1 MRLVRIVRRIPSA
14 FSGSLRARM
23 TLLYSGMFT
32 IITLAVLIV
41 TQRFQQRAVS
51 DKVDNFFVPPG
62 SIARI
67 PCRFRPPE
75 APCSVLPHET
85 VLPYEA
91 SHAVPPDHSKSEPS
105 AVIVGEK
112 EQLQEAL
119 ADTQLIISLIAIG
132 VLVLLAIVVCWWL
145 TGRLLRPLHSVTAT
159 ARRLSLSTLHERIAL
174 SGPEDELKELA
185 DAFDAMLDRL
195 DRAMASQRRF
205 VANASH
211 ELRTPLAIQRTAIE
225 IGLNNPTPER
235 VTRIREELLRAN
247 KRFERLIEG
256 LLVLAQGEQELTSRD
271 PVDLA
276 TAVDH
281 VIAEQLPMAERRN
294 ISLTAATSPVIVS
307 GDEVLLT
314 RLVANL
320 VQNAIRHNVDG
331 GHVLID
337 LSPDGGLVVY
347 NTGPHVP
354 NEQVD
359 ELFVPFRRLRAD
371 RTGSSEGVGLGL
383 SIVVA
388 IANAHGGSVHAT
400 ANLEGGL
407 SVRVALP
414 VHAPV
419 LSA

>member
-1 MRLVRIVRRIPSA
+1 MGLVRIVRRIPSA

-51 DKVDNFFVPPG
+51 NKVDNYFVSPG
-62 SIARI
+62 SIAKI

-75 APCSVLPHET
+75 APCSVLP
-85 VLPYEA
+85 YEA
-91 SHAVPPDHSKSEPS
+91 SDAVSPDLPKSEPS
-105 AVIVGEK
+105 AIIVGEK

-174 SGPEDELKELA
+174 SGPQDELKELA

-195 DRAMASQRRF
+195 DNAVASQRRF

-225 IGLNNPTPER
+225 IGLNDPTPER
-235 VTRIREELLRAN
+235 VTRIREELLRATM
-247 KRFERLIEG
+247 RFERLIEG
-256 LLVLAQGEQELTSRD
+256 LLVLAQGEQELTTRD

-276 TAVDH
+276 TAVDQ
-281 VIAEQLPMAERRN
+281 VIAEQLPLAERRN
-294 ISLTAATSPVIVS
+294 ISLTAVAPPVIVS

-337 LSPDGGLVVY
+337 LSPDGGLVVH
-347 NTGPHVP
+347 NTGPQVP
-354 NEQVD
+354 DEQVD

-400 ANLEGGL
+400 ANPEGGL

>member
-1 MRLVRIVRRIPSA
+1 MRLVRAVRRVPSA

-32 IITLAVLIV
+32 IITLAVLSV

-51 DKVDNFFVPPG
+51 DKVDNFFVSPG
-62 SIARI
+62 SLAKI

-75 APCSVLPHET
+75 APCSVLP
-85 VLPYEA
+85 YEA
-91 SHAVPPDHSKSEPS
+91 SDAVPRGPKSEPS
-105 AVIVGEK
+105 AIIVGEK

-174 SGPEDELKELA
+174 SGPKDELKELA

-195 DRAMASQRRF
+195 DHAVASQRRF

-235 VTRIREELLRAN
+235 VTRIREELLRAT

-276 TAVDH
+276 AAVDH
-281 VIAEQLPMAERRN
+281 VMAEQLPFAERRN
-294 ISLTAATSPVIVS
+294 ISLTAVTPPVIVS

-337 LSPDGGLVVY
+337 LSPESGLVVY

-354 NEQVD
+354 DEQVD
-359 ELFVPFRRLRAD
+359 ELFVPFRRLHAD

>member
-1 MRLVRIVRRIPSA
+1 MGLVRLVRRIPSA
-14 FSGSLRARM
+14 FGGSLRARM
-23 TLLYSGMFT
+23 TVLYSGMFT
-32 IITLAVLIV
+32 IITLGVLIV
-41 TQRFQQRAVS
+41 TQRLQQRAVN
-51 DKVDNFFVPPG
+51 DQVDNFVSPG
-62 SIARI
+62 SIAKI
-67 PCRFRPPE
+67 PCRYRPPE
-75 APCSVLPHET
+75 APCSVHPYLPNPT
-85 VLPYEA
+85 
-91 SHAVPPDHSKSEPS
+91 KSEPS
-105 AVIVGEK
+105 ALIVSEK
-112 EQLQEAL
+112 KQLQEAL
-119 ADTQLIISLIAIG
+119 ADTQLVVSLITIG
-132 VLVLLAIVVCWWL
+132 SLVLLVIVVCWWL
-145 TGRLLRPLHSVTAT
+145 TGRLLRPLHRVTAT

-195 DRAMASQRRF
+195 DRAVASQRRF

-211 ELRTPLAIQRTAIE
+211 ELRTPLAIQRAAIE
-225 IGLNNPTPER
+225 IGLNDPTPER
-235 VTRIREELLRAN
+235 VTRIREELLRAT

-276 TAVDH
+276 TAVDQ
-281 VIAEQLPMAERRN
+281 VIAEQLPLAERRN
-294 ISLTAATSPVIVS
+294 ISLTAAALPVIVP

-320 VQNAIRHNVDG
+320 VQNAIRHNIDG

-337 LSPDGGLVVY
+337 LSPDSGLVVY

-354 NEQVD
+354 DEQVD

-371 RTGSSEGVGLGL
+371 RTGSSEGAGLGL
-383 SIVVA
+383 SIVAA
-388 IANAHGGSVHAT
+388 IAHAHGGSVHAT

>member
-1 MRLVRIVRRIPSA
+1 MRLVRVVRRIPSA

-32 IITLAVLIV
+32 IITLAVLSV

-51 DKVDNFFVPPG
+51 DKVDNFFVSPG
-62 SIARI
+62 SIAKI

-75 APCSVLPHET
+75 APCSVLP
-85 VLPYEA
+85 YEA
-91 SHAVPPDHSKSEPS
+91 SDAVPQGPKSEPS
-105 AVIVGEK
+105 AIIVGEK

-174 SGPEDELKELA
+174 SGPQDELKELA

-195 DRAMASQRRF
+195 DRAVASQRRF

-225 IGLNNPTPER
+225 IGLNDPTPER
-235 VTRIREELLRAN
+235 VARIREELLRAT

-276 TAVDH
+276 TAVDQ
-281 VIAEQLPMAERRN
+281 VMAEQLPLAERRN
-294 ISLTAATSPVIVS
+294 ISLTAVTPPVIVS

-337 LSPDGGLVVY
+337 LSPESGLVVY

-354 NEQVD
+354 DEQVD
-359 ELFVPFRRLRAD
+359 ELFVPFRRLHAD

>member
-1 MRLVRIVRRIPSA
+1 MHVMRLVRIVRRIPSA

-51 DKVDNFFVPPG
+51 DKVDNFFVSPG
-62 SIARI
+62 SIAKI

-75 APCSVLPHET
+75 APCSVLP
-85 VLPYEA
+85 YEA
-91 SHAVPPDHSKSEPS
+91 SQAAPSDVPKSEPS
-105 AVIVGEK
+105 VIIVGER

-354 NEQVD
+354 GEHVD

-388 IANAHGGSVHAT
+388 IANAHAGSVHAT

-414 VHAPV
+414 VHAPL

>member
-1 MRLVRIVRRIPSA
+1 MRLVRVVRRIPSA

-32 IITLAVLIV
+32 IITLAVLSV

-51 DKVDNFFVPPG
+51 DKVDNFFVSPG
-62 SIARI
+62 SIAKI

-75 APCSVLPHET
+75 APCSVLP
-85 VLPYEA
+85 YEA
-91 SHAVPPDHSKSEPS
+91 SDAVPQGPKSEPS
-105 AVIVGEK
+105 AIIVGEK

-174 SGPEDELKELA
+174 SGPQDELKELA

-195 DRAMASQRRF
+195 DRAVASQRRF

-225 IGLNNPTPER
+225 IGLNDPTPER
-235 VTRIREELLRAN
+235 VARIREELLRAT

-256 LLVLAQGEQELTSRD
+256 LLILAQGEQELTSRD

-276 TAVDH
+276 TAVDQ
-281 VIAEQLPMAERRN
+281 VMAEQLPLAERRN
-294 ISLTAATSPVIVS
+294 ISLTAVTPPVIVS

-337 LSPDGGLVVY
+337 LSPESGLVVY

-354 NEQVD
+354 DEQVD
-359 ELFVPFRRLRAD
+359 ELFVPFRRLHAD